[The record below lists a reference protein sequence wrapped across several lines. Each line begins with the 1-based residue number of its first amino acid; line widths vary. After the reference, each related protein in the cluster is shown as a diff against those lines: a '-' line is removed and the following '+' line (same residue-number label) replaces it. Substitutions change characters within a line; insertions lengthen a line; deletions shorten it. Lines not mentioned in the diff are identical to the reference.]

1 MGGAAAAA
9 AAAAATWTCIAVVEF
24 GGNGGIDTP
33 PSVVDADV
41 DSCCCWDAIKS
52 WVMFCVPAA
61 CDGFPTF
68 ANICCVI
75 ILLLVFGVCEIVGV
89 GTGTGVGTGAYADTG
104 A

>member
-1 MGGAAAAA
+1 M
-9 AAAAATWTCIAVVEF
+9 VEV

-41 DSCCCWDAIKS
+41 DSCCCCWDAMKS

-68 ANICCVI
+68 VNICCVI

-89 GTGTGVGTGAYADTG
+89 GTGAYVDVGIDADADTDTG